1 MRVLFASSEMTPF
14 VKTGGLAD
22 VAGALPKAIKKM
34 GGDVAAV
41 LPKYSA
47 IDDKKFRL
55 RDTGITVKVPIS
67 DSIKEAEVLVGKAG
81 DVPVYF
87 IKNDSYFDRENLYGT
102 KDGDY
107 PDNAERFIFFSRAVI
122 ELSKAL
128 NFEADVIH
136 CNDWQTALIPVYLKT
151 LYREDP
157 FFSKTATVYTVHNLG
172 YQGHFWH
179 FDMHLTGL
187 GWELFHH
194 DGIEFY
200 GKINLMKG
208 GLLFADII
216 TAVSKGYSQEIKTE
230 EYGYGLEGVLTLR
243 ENDLYGIVNGIDY
256 DEWDPSNDKYIA
268 ANFSALDT
276 KGKAV
281 CKAELQRLF
290 SLPVKK
296 DVPLVA
302 MISRLVDQKGFD
314 LIEKAVDRLMAM
326 DIQFVFLGT
335 GDRRY
340 EELLYKIGK
349 MYPQKAGV
357 RIAYDTALSHK
368 IEAGADIFLMPSR
381 YEPCGLNQLYSLR
394 YGTIPV
400 VRATGGLNDTIKNYS
415 LKTGTGNG
423 FKFKAYS
430 DEVLLHEL
438 KRAVEL
444 YRDKGAWKKLM
455 HNAMEYDSS
464 WEHSAGE
471 YLKVYRKAIN
481 KIKSRVEQPVVG
493 TKVGRH

>member
-14 VKTGGLAD
+14 AKTGGLAD
-22 VAGALPKAIKKM
+22 VAGALPKSLKKM
-34 GGDVAAV
+34 GADVVAV

-47 IDDKKFRL
+47 VDDRKFKL
-55 RDTGITVKVPIS
+55 KDTGITLEVPIS
-67 DSIKEAEVLVGKAG
+67 DRVKTAGVFVSKAG

-87 IKNDSYFDRENLYGT
+87 IKNDAYYDRENLYGT

-122 ELSKAL
+122 ELCKAL
-128 NFEADVIH
+128 DFKADVIH
-136 CNDWQTALIPVYLKT
+136 CNDWQTALVPVYLKT
-151 LYREDP
+151 LYKEDP
-157 FFSKTATVYTVHNLG
+157 IFSGTASVYTIHNLA
-172 YQGHFWH
+172 YQGLFWH

-187 GWELFHH
+187 DWDLFNHE
-194 DGIEFY
+194 GIEFY

-216 TAVSKGYSQEIKTE
+216 TTVSEGYSQEIQTK
-230 EYGYGLEGVLTLR
+230 EYGEGLEGVLSLR
-243 ENDLYGIVNGIDY
+243 QNDLYGIVNGIDY
-256 DEWDPSNDKYIA
+256 DEWDPANDKYIA

-276 KGKAV
+276 KGKAL

-302 MISRLVDQKGFD
+302 MISRLADQKGFD
-314 LIEKAVDRLMAM
+314 LIEKAIDRLMAM
-326 DIQFVFLGT
+326 DMQFVFLGT

-340 EELLYKIGK
+340 EELLHEIGRN
-349 MYPQKAGV
+349 YPQKAGV

-394 YGTIPV
+394 YGTVPV
-400 VRATGGLNDTIKNYS
+400 VRATGGLNDTVKTFNS
-415 LKTGTGNG
+415 KTGKGNG

-430 DEVLLHEL
+430 DEALLHEL

-444 YRDKGAWKKLM
+444 YGDKRVWKKIM

-471 YLKVYRKAIN
+471 YLKVYKKAVG
-481 KIKSRVEQPVVG
+481 KIKSRDERSFARV
-493 TKVGRH
+493 